1 MQIDLHV
8 HSNVSFDSKIKIG
21 LLLRDLK
28 NIGLDGIAIT
38 DHDSIEAIPKAKD
51 IAKKYNVKVF
61 SAVEITAR
69 EGHIIAYGISE
80 QPPYRKSVEDTIDWI
95 HDRDGIAVCA
105 HPFRLTA
112 PSLGEKVYLH
122 RFDGLEINARCT
134 MSQNRAAELAARL
147 MNLPLLG
154 GSDAHFIQNIGSIS
168 TFFYDE
174 LLNEDDLIQ
183 AIKHGNCEV
192 RYRISISYKA
202 ELIPAIPEEE
212 LGLLDKF
219 IETKKEPLLP
229 IIEAKNIKVQ
239 FIDKPSN
246 E

>member
-28 NIGLDGIAIT
+28 NIGLDGLALT
-38 DHDSIEAIPKAKD
+38 DHDSLEAIPKAKE
-51 IAKKYNVKVF
+51 IAKKYDVKVF
-61 SAVEITAR
+61 SAVEITTR
-69 EGHIIAYGISE
+69 EGHIIAYGINE
-80 QPPYRKSVEDTIDWI
+80 QPPYRKSVGDIIDWI

-112 PSLGEKVYLH
+112 PSLGEKVYLQH
-122 RFDGLEINARCT
+122 FDALEINARCV

-147 MNLPLLG
+147 MNLPLIG
-154 GSDAHFIQNIGSIS
+154 GSDAHFTQNIGSIS

-174 LLNEDDLIQ
+174 LKDDDDLIH

-192 RYRISISYKA
+192 RYRVPISYKA

-219 IETKKEPLLP
+219 IETKKEPILP
-229 IIEAKNIKVQ
+229 IIETKGIKVQ
-239 FIDKPSN
+239 FIDRPSSK
-246 E
+246 